1 MNLINKYLPITSWLP
16 KYNWNLLKA
25 DIPAGLSVGIVLIPQ
40 GIAYAII
47 ADIPP
52 IYGLY
57 TALIP
62 QIVYAIFGT
71 SRQLAVGPVA
81 MDSLIVAAGVS
92 AIATVGTEHYLFM
105 ATLLAF
111 MMGTIQFIF
120 GVFRLGFL
128 VNFLS
133 KPVISGFTSAAAIII
148 GLNQIKHL
156 TGTEITRSN
165 KIQEVV
171 FHVYQQVQNFSLPSI
186 LLGFLALALIVWFQ
200 LKKIKFPSALVVVC
214 LGILTVYLFELHQHG
229 VKIIETIPAGLPAFK
244 TPAFTQHNFEQ
255 LFPLAITLALIA
267 FMEAI
272 SIAKAVEDKRKTSFV
287 KPNQELIAIGLANVV
302 GSFFQTYPAT
312 GGFSRT
318 AINEQAGAKTSISSL
333 ISALVIGITL
343 LFFTDLFYYLPK
355 PVLAAIIIGA
365 VIRLIDFKYP
375 FELLSY
381 KLDDLFMLLITF
393 MVTLT
398 IGISEGILVGI
409 LISIVFLIYR
419 STKPHVAECVQI
431 EGTNQYRNKTRFENT
446 KERADVLIFRFDG
459 QLYFANCQYFKEC
472 LKEMTTNKGADLKY
486 IILNAECINHLDSSA
501 IKMLN
506 QLISEYRKAGI
517 SFIISGTIGPVR
529 DLIFRSKL
537 ITIIGKAHMFSSVEK
552 AIYFI
557 DNQIA
562 LKDNLD
568 NKIATQANN

>member
-1 MNLINKYLPITSWLP
+1 
-16 KYNWNLLKA
+16 
-25 DIPAGLSVGIVLIPQ
+25 
-40 GIAYAII
+40 
-47 ADIPP
+47 
-52 IYGLY
+52 
-57 TALIP
+57 
-62 QIVYAIFGT
+62 
-71 SRQLAVGPVA
+71 
-81 MDSLIVAAGVS
+81 
-92 AIATVGTEHYLFM
+92 M
-105 ATLLAF
+105 A
-111 MMGTIQFIF
+111 
-120 GVFRLGFL
+120 
-128 VNFLS
+128 
-133 KPVISGFTSAAAIII
+133 
-148 GLNQIKHL
+148 
-156 TGTEITRSN
+156 
-165 KIQEVV
+165 
-171 FHVYQQVQNFSLPSI
+171 
-186 LLGFLALALIVWFQ
+186 
-200 LKKIKFPSALVVVC
+200 
-214 LGILTVYLFELHQHG
+214 
-229 VKIIETIPAGLPAFK
+229 
-244 TPAFTQHNFEQ
+244 

-393 MVTLT
+393 IVTLT

-486 IILNAECINHLDSSA
+486 IILI
-501 IKMLN
+501 
-506 QLISEYRKAGI
+506 
-517 SFIISGTIGPVR
+517 
-529 DLIFRSKL
+529 
-537 ITIIGKAHMFSSVEK
+537 
-552 AIYFI
+552 
-557 DNQIA
+557 
-562 LKDNLD
+562 
-568 NKIATQANN
+568 